1 MTQEQAAR
9 PEQFLDWMR
18 DGTSRLLANLE
29 ELPDQALEAPSLL
42 PGWNRRY
49 LLSHVAANA
58 EALRNLAHWARTGE
72 ERRMYAST
80 EARDAGIAAGA
91 VRPAVELRAWIAAS
105 ADALAGDL
113 DSMPAPAWEAKIIT
127 AQGLTR
133 EAREIPWMRVREAYV
148 HAVDL
153 GAGIGFADL
162 PGTFLTALLDD
173 IAARRSKVGTSP
185 ALTLT
190 ASDAGGSWQVTG
202 AGDPVAVTAPLAV
215 LTAWLSGRPV
225 TGLSGAG
232 LSDSGLCDTGGR
244 PVPDLPAWL

>member
-1 MTQEQAAR
+1 MTQEQVAR

-18 DGTSRLLANLE
+18 DGTARLLIDLE
-29 ELPDQALEAPSLL
+29 GLPDEALEAPSLL
-42 PGWNRRY
+42 PGWSRRY

-58 EALRNLAHWARTGE
+58 EALCNLVHWARTGQ
-72 ERRMYAST
+72 ERRMYASA

-91 VRPAVELRAWIAAS
+91 DRPAAELRAWIASS

-113 DSMPAPAWEAKIIT
+113 DSLPAPAWDAKIIT

-153 GAGIGFADL
+153 GAGTGFSDL
-162 PGTFLTALLDD
+162 PGTFLAALLDD
-173 IAARRSKVGTSP
+173 ITARRSKVGTSP

-190 ASDAGGSWQVTG
+190 ASDADRSWLVTG

-225 TGLSGAG
+225 AG
-232 LSDSGLCDTGGR
+232 LSDAGLCDTDGR

>member
-1 MTQEQAAR
+1 MTQEQVAR
-9 PEQFLDWMR
+9 PEQFLDWIR
-18 DGTSRLLANLE
+18 DGTTRLLTDLE
-29 ELPDQALEAPSLL
+29 GLPDEALEAPSLL

-58 EALRNLAHWARTGE
+58 EALRNLVHWARTGQ
-72 ERRMYAST
+72 ERRMYASVD
-80 EARDAGIAAGA
+80 ARDAGIVAGA
-91 VRPAVELRAWIAAS
+91 ARPAAELRAWIASS

-113 DSMPAPAWEAKIIT
+113 DSMPAPAWDAKVIT

-153 GAGIGFADL
+153 GAGTGFADL
-162 PGTFLTALLDD
+162 PGTFLAALLDD
-173 IAARRSKVGTSP
+173 IATRRSKVGTSP

-190 ASDAGGSWQVTG
+190 ASDAGRSWQVTG

-225 TGLSGAG
+225 TGLSDA
-232 LSDSGLCDTGGR
+232 GLCDTDGR